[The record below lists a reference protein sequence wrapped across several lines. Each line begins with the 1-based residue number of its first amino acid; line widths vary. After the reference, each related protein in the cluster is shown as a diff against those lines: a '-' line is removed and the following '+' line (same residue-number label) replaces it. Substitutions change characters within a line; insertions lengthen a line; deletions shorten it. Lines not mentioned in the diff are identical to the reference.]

1 MFDGSRGVPVL
12 GASARQ
18 SRAQCCAREYFQ
30 NSFFRSR
37 QAGRAWRDMTQL
49 WPVSAP
55 AFAWPPG
62 SALTWAQPQPVAPK
76 ASVIATSRRI
86 AEAATADATPPAA
99 APSPAV
105 EAAVAAALAAHA
117 PTYLGV
123 QEYCSAHGIGQGVAA
138 ALNAVSNTVPVTPWR
153 VLADALPQDVSLN
166 VATVPGT
173 TNEEISALARR
184 WQMSIAN

>member
-1 MFDGSRGVPVL
+1 
-12 GASARQ
+12 
-18 SRAQCCAREYFQ
+18 
-30 NSFFRSR
+30 
-37 QAGRAWRDMTQL
+37 MTQL

-62 SALTWAQPQPVAPK
+62 SALRAWQPVAPK
-76 ASVIATSRRI
+76 ASVTATSSGSK
-86 AEAATADATPPAA
+86 AEAATGTCLHATPPAA

-117 PTYLGV
+117 PMYLGV
-123 QEYCSAHGIGQGVAA
+123 QEYCYAHGIGQGVET
-138 ALNAVSNTVPVTPWR
+138 ALNAVSSTVPVTPWW

-184 WQMSIAN
+184 WSSSTSSSQRTAHGSACTI

>member
-1 MFDGSRGVPVL
+1 MGRDAQLFDNFLFPEVEKL
-12 GASARQ
+12 GRLL
-18 SRAQCCAREYFQ
+18 F
-30 NSFFRSR
+30 
-37 QAGRAWRDMTQL
+37 WRDMTQL

-123 QEYCSAHGIGQGVAA
+123 QEYCYAHGIGQGVEA
-138 ALNAVSNTVPVTPWR
+138 ALNAVSTTVPVTPWR

>member
-1 MFDGSRGVPVL
+1 MGRD
-12 GASARQ
+12 AQ
-18 SRAQCCAREYFQ
+18 SPSIFFFQ
-30 NSFFRSR
+30 KWKLRRLFFC
-37 QAGRAWRDMTQL
+37 RDMTQL

-86 AEAATADATPPAA
+86 AEAATADATPPA
-99 APSPAV
+99 V

-123 QEYCSAHGIGQGVAA
+123 QEYCYAHGIGQGVEA
-138 ALNAVSNTVPVTPWR
+138 ALNAVSTTVPVTPWR